1 MNTILITTRML
12 RILLTAV
19 LVLYNVSST
28 SSHEQGGQTQPA
40 ATSCLAPKPKAMG
53 GARYMKNGTNPGEY
67 IVGANSWHIPVL
79 DYLTNVAI
87 GPTYDPPIRFRRVTA
102 NMYLT
107 TSSIQESIEIGYDFM
122 IANPHASSCYESERA
137 AVSLATQIIIN
148 ENPQQSPEQQPQS
161 YNLTKYGATLYVL
174 KNRTDIKSIQDI
186 KGKKMGTN
194 KITNLAT

>member
-19 LVLYNVSST
+19 LVLYNVSIT
-28 SSHEQGGQTQPA
+28 SSQEQGGQTQQVA
-40 ATSCLAPKPKAMG
+40 ASSCLAPKPKAMG
-53 GARYMKNGTNPGEY
+53 GARYIKNGTNPGEY

-148 ENPQQSPEQQPQS
+148 ENPQQQSPVAEQQPQS
-161 YNLTKYGATLYVL
+161 YNQRQLVTLLHRKILHLLLPVL
-174 KNRTDIKSIQDI
+174 LLLLPKRSDHRP
-186 KGKKMGTN
+186 
-194 KITNLAT
+194 

>member
-1 MNTILITTRML
+1 ML

-19 LVLYNVSST
+19 LVLYNVSIT
-28 SSHEQGGQTQPA
+28 SSQEQGGQTQQVA
-40 ATSCLAPKPKAMG
+40 ASSCLAPKPKAMG
-53 GARYMKNGTNPGEY
+53 GARYMKNGTNPVDEY

-87 GPTYDPPIRFRRVTA
+87 GPTYDPPIRFKRVTA

-122 IANPHASSCYESERA
+122 IANPHASSCYESERS

-148 ENPQQSPEQQPQS
+148 ENPQQQSPVAEQPQS

-194 KITNLAT
+194 KITSLAT